1 MQPMVQERDDIAI
14 IGMWCR
20 FPGAD
25 SPGEFW
31 TNLVE
36 GKQSIM
42 PISRDELLHSGL
54 AVDLIDNSRYVPFRA
69 VLQDATHFD
78 PGVFGITPAQ
88 AQLTDPQ
95 HRQFLECAF
104 LALDDAG
111 FERASD
117 EHIGVF
123 AAQSQNAYRQ
133 TCDTPAGS
141 VSAYRAD
148 VLNGDAHLAA
158 NVAYRLDASGPAIT
172 VKSACS
178 SSLVAVHLACQALH
192 GNDCEISIAGGVSI
206 GWPQY
211 VGHMYTPDGIMS
223 RDGRC
228 LPFDANATGTVRG
241 EGVGVLILQRLSAA
255 RTAGRHVHAIIRGS
269 AVNNDG
275 ADRMGFSTP
284 SASGQ
289 AQVITRA
296 RARAGVSAEQVSF
309 IETHGTG
316 TAIGDAVEL
325 AGLEEATGTAPSHKV
340 FIGSVKGNIGHLDA
354 AAGIAG
360 VIKTVLALTH
370 RKIPPQVGFKQFHE
384 ESLHYA
390 DRFTVPVKTE
400 DWHVSG
406 CRMAGVSSFGL
417 GGTNAHIVLQEHVE
431 PAISKQPQYQGPLI
445 FPLSATSESD
455 LQNDASR
462 ITERSIQCSLRPQD
476 VAYSLANRTTIGTV
490 RLACVSNTPD
500 ELVWSLK
507 TATVTPV
514 QVPAQFHATFVF
526 AHQADVCIQT
536 LDQLREALPSF
547 DRHFLSIADRVT
559 AVTGCDPRIDAQN
572 QRNHTP
578 HLLRFCVQVSLA
590 RTLIALG
597 VQVTTWG
604 AQGAGACSAA
614 CVSGTMSIEDSARL
628 VQLAAR
634 DAPANQVRQLL
645 DDVSASAS
653 PGWND
658 RDGKIVPEHMWR
670 TPGYWKDSFSH
681 RLPAESASNPFA
693 QNTNLLMRLDML
705 DASLTIEMD
714 TPDVLAQ
721 LLKIVASAW
730 TNGAPINWSL
740 LYEGMDV
747 RTVSLPAA
755 PLDRAPFSTPA
766 YSQSWVG
773 ETAAPPYSESTPHT
787 AKVKVKIKIKGIE
800 PFTGS
805 WETLVRDSFSEVLQI
820 SQIGNS
826 ENFFDLGGCS
836 LTALDVMDLLEKL
849 TGVRISLRTFL
860 HAPTVCDLACAL
872 EKIASRGNDDGLAT
886 CAPCA
891 TPTLGDLGEKAL
903 PAPGT
908 EKLPR
913 FSLFFFSGEAA
924 AQAQPDTYTL
934 LLDAARFADQS
945 NFEAVWVPERH
956 FHKFG
961 GLFPA
966 PSVLAGALAMV
977 TQRLAIRA
985 GSIVLPLH
993 NPLEI
998 FEQWSVVDNLSGGRV
1013 GMAIAPGFHPIDFLL
1028 APSRFAD
1035 RRVQLPRALRELR
1048 DLWRG
1053 KAFEGYDG
1061 LGRHTKAHPLP
1072 RPQQAELPIWIT
1084 ASESEQ
1090 SFRDAGE
1097 AGFNI
1102 LTALM
1107 ALDVESL
1114 AKRIAVY
1121 RIALDGKPG
1130 KVTVMLHTYI
1140 HPDADNVATIGA
1152 GALSRYLQEHLD
1164 FASPRTAYEQV
1175 NKLDDEDRLAL
1186 VDHAVSRYLEGAS
1199 LIGTP
1204 DKCAAFAKK
1213 MAVIGVDEI
1222 ACLVDFGVSRDDVMA
1237 SLNEL
1242 ASIGGQP

>member
-1 MQPMVQERDDIAI
+1 MQPMDQERDDIAI

-20 FPGAD
+20 FPDAN

-42 PISRDELLHSGL
+42 PIRREALLGSGL

-69 VLQDATHFD
+69 VLQDATHFA
-78 PGVFGITPAQ
+78 PGAFGITPGQ

-104 LALDDAG
+104 LALDDAAL
-111 FERASD
+111 ERTDDAS
-117 EHIGVF
+117 IGVF
-123 AAQSQNAYRQ
+123 AAQSQNAFRQ
-133 TCDTPAGS
+133 ACDAPAGS
-141 VSAYRAD
+141 VSAYSAD
-148 VLNGDAHLAA
+148 VFNGDAHLAA
-158 NVAYRLDASGPAIT
+158 NVAYRLNASGPAIT

-178 SSLVAVHLACQALH
+178 SSLVAVHLACQALQA
-192 GNDCEISIAGGVSI
+192 NDCEISIAGGVSI

-211 VGHMYTPDGIMS
+211 TGHLYTPDGIMS

-241 EGVGVLILQRLSAA
+241 EGAGVLILQRLSAA
-255 RTAGRHVHAIIRGS
+255 RAAGCHIHAIIRGS

-275 ADRMGFSTP
+275 AGRMGFSTP

-296 RARAGVSAEQVSF
+296 RLRAGVGAEQISL
-309 IETHGTG
+309 IEAHGTG

-325 AGLEEATGTAPSHKV
+325 AGLEEASCKAPAGKV

-370 RKIPPQVGFKQFHE
+370 RKIAPQVGFKQFHE
-384 ESLHYA
+384 ESRRYA
-390 DRFTVPVKTE
+390 DRFTVPVKAE
-400 DWHVSG
+400 DWQVNG

-417 GGTNAHIVLQEHVE
+417 GGTNAHIVLQEHVQH
-431 PAISKQPQYQGPLI
+431 ATGKQPQYLGPLI
-445 FPLSATSESD
+445 FPLSATRESN
-455 LQNDASR
+455 LQNDALR
-462 ITERSIQCSLRPQD
+462 ISERSIQRSLRPQD
-476 VAYSLANRTTIGTV
+476 VAYSLADRTAIGTF
-490 RLACVSNTPD
+490 RFACVGNTPD
-500 ELVWSLK
+500 DLVWCLK
-507 TATVTPV
+507 TAHATAVP
-514 QVPAQFHATFVF
+514 VPAQFNATFVF
-526 AHQADVCIQT
+526 ADLADVCIQT
-536 LDQLREALPSF
+536 LEQLREALPSF
-547 DRHFLSIADRVT
+547 DRHFQSIADKV
-559 AVTGCDPRIDAQN
+559 ASVTGSDPRIEAQS
-572 QRNHTP
+572 QPEQTP
-578 HLLRFCVQVSLA
+578 HLLGFCLQVSLA

-597 VQVTTWG
+597 VQVTSWY
-604 AQGAGACSAA
+604 AQGSGACCAA
-614 CVSGTMSIEDSARL
+614 CLSGALSIEDSARL
-628 VQLAAR
+628 VLLAAR
-634 DAPANQVRQLL
+634 DAPVNQLRQLL
-645 DDVSASAS
+645 DDVSACAGT
-653 PGWND
+653 GWND
-658 RDGKIVPEHMWR
+658 LDGKSVPEHLWR
-670 TPGYWKDSFSH
+670 TPGYWKEGFSH
-681 RLPAESASNPFA
+681 RLRVVPTRPSFA
-693 QNTNLLMRLDML
+693 QQTHPLLRVDML
-705 DASLTIEMD
+705 QASLTIERD
-714 TPDVLAQ
+714 TPDAMAQ

-730 TNGAPINWSL
+730 THGAPVNWSL

-747 RTVSLPAA
+747 RRVALPA
-755 PLDRAPFSTPA
+755 PQLDRAAFLPPA
-766 YSQSWVG
+766 HSQPCRA
-773 ETAAPPYSESTPHT
+773 ETAASPDHDSTSPPPTEQR
-787 AKVKVKIKIKGIE
+787 VE

-805 WETLVRDSFSEVLQI
+805 WETLVRDSFSEVLKI
-820 SQIGNS
+820 SSIGNS

-836 LTALDVMDLLEKL
+836 LTALDVMDRLEKL
-849 TGVRISLRTFL
+849 TSVRISLRSFL

-872 EKIASRGNDDGLAT
+872 EKSASQSNGEGLVA
-886 CAPCA
+886 CAPYA
-891 TPTLGDLGEKAL
+891 PRTLDDPGEMALPTL
-903 PAPGT
+903 GT

-924 AQAQPDTYTL
+924 PQAQPDTYAL
-934 LLDAARFADQS
+934 LLDAARFADEH

-1013 GMAIAPGFHPIDFLL
+1013 GMAIAPGFHPTDFLL

-1035 RRVQLPRALRELR
+1035 RRAQLPQAVRELR
-1048 DLWRG
+1048 GLWRG
-1053 KAFEGYDG
+1053 KAFEGDDG

-1102 LTALM
+1102 LTALL
-1107 ALDVESL
+1107 ALDVDSL
-1114 AKRIAVY
+1114 AERIAVY
-1121 RIALDGKPG
+1121 RTALDGKPG

-1140 HPDADNVATIGA
+1140 HPDATNVDTVGA

-1164 FASPRTAYEQV
+1164 FASSRTTYEQV
-1175 NKLDDEDRLAL
+1175 NKLGDEDRLAL
-1186 VDHAVSRYLEGAS
+1186 VEHAVTRYLSGAS

-1204 DKCAAFAKK
+1204 ARCATFAKK
-1213 MAVIGVDEI
+1213 MAAIGVDEI
-1222 ACLVDFGVSRDDVMA
+1222 ACLVDFGVSRNDVLT
-1237 SLNEL
+1237 SLKEL
-1242 ASIGGQP
+1242 ASLGGRP

>member
-1 MQPMVQERDDIAI
+1 MDQERDDIAI

-42 PISRDELLHSGL
+42 PIRRDELLHSGL
-54 AVDLIDNSRYVPFRA
+54 AADLIDNSRYVPFRA
-69 VLQDATHFD
+69 VLQDATDFD
-78 PGVFGITPAQ
+78 PGAFGITPAQ

-111 FERASD
+111 LERTRD

-133 TCDTPAGS
+133 ACDAPAGS
-141 VSAYRAD
+141 VSAYSAD
-148 VLNGDAHLAA
+148 VFNGDAHLAA
-158 NVAYRLDASGPAIT
+158 NVAYRLGASGPAIT

-211 VGHMYTPDGIMS
+211 AGHLYTPDGIMS

-241 EGVGVLILQRLSAA
+241 EGVGVLILQRLSVA

-275 ADRMGFSTP
+275 AGRMGFSTP

-296 RARAGVSAEQVSF
+296 RRRAGVSAEQVSL

-325 AGLEEATGTAPSHKV
+325 AGLEEAAGTAPSRKV

-370 RKIPPQVGFKQFHE
+370 RKIAPQVGFKQFHE

-390 DRFTVPVKTE
+390 DRFTVPVKAE

-431 PAISKQPQYQGPLI
+431 PATCKQPQYKGPLI
-445 FPLSATSESD
+445 FPLSATSETD

-462 ITERSIQCSLRPQD
+462 ISERSIQRSLRPQD
-476 VAYSLANRTTIGTV
+476 VAYSLANRTAIGAV
-490 RLACVSNTPD
+490 RFACVGNTPD
-500 ELVWSLK
+500 ELVRRLK
-507 TATVTPV
+507 TAGATSV

-559 AVTGCDPRIDAQN
+559 SATGSDPH
-572 QRNHTP
+572 HTP
-578 HLLRFCVQVSLA
+578 YLLRFCVQVSMA

-614 CVSGTMSIEDSARL
+614 CLSGALSIEDSARL
-628 VQLAAR
+628 VLLAAH

-645 DDVSASAS
+645 DDISASAS

-658 RDGKIVPEHMWR
+658 LDGKIVPEHLWR

-681 RLPAESASNPFA
+681 RLPAESASHPFA
-693 QNTNLLMRLDML
+693 QNTNPLMRLDML
-705 DASLTIEMD
+705 HASLTIEMD

-747 RTVSLPAA
+747 RTEPLPAA
-755 PLDRAPFSTPA
+755 PLNRAPFLPPA

-773 ETAAPPYSESTPHT
+773 ETAAPLYSESTSHT
-787 AKVKVKIKIKGIE
+787 AMVKGIE

-836 LTALDVMDLLEKL
+836 LTALDVMDRLEKL

-872 EKIASRGNDDGLAT
+872 EKTASRGNDDCLVT
-886 CAPCA
+886 CAPCS
-891 TPTLGDLGEKAL
+891 TPTLGDPGEQEL
-903 PAPGT
+903 PAPDT

-934 LLDAARFADQS
+934 LLDAARFADES

-993 NPLEI
+993 TPLEI

-1013 GMAIAPGFHPIDFLL
+1013 GMAIAPGFHPTDFLL

-1048 DLWRG
+1048 ELWRG
-1053 KAFEGYDG
+1053 KAFEGDDG

-1102 LTALM
+1102 LTALL

-1114 AKRIAVY
+1114 AKRITVY
-1121 RIALDGKPG
+1121 RTALDGKPG

-1140 HPDADNVATIGA
+1140 HPDASNVATIGA

-1204 DKCAAFAKK
+1204 AKCVAFAKK
-1213 MAVIGVDEI
+1213 MAAIGVDEI

-1237 SLNEL
+1237 SLKEL